1 LLFGPNDLLVKQL
14 IGSRY
19 ARQTLYDQEL
29 KMQEHP
35 SARGSSSADV
45 PRNVDFRSFFDVHRR
60 SHLPLARSAVEEQ
73 HNLCQLYQHHYS
85 TTMILISSPRSGH
98 TFLVGIH
105 YRPDRKQSS
114 CCNSS
119 DQRKCDVH
127 QQRSKPNPAR
137 TKIPQ

>member
-1 LLFGPNDLLVKQL
+1 LLFDPNDLLVKQL
-14 IGSRY
+14 IESRY
-19 ARQTLYDQEL
+19 ARQTLYDQGL
-29 KMQEHP
+29 YRQEHR
-35 SARGSSSADV
+35 SAHGSSSADV

-60 SHLPLARSAVEEQ
+60 SHLPLARLAVEEQ

-85 TTMILISSPRSGH
+85 TTMILINSPRSGH

-105 YRPDRKQSS
+105 HRPGRKQLSS
-114 CCNSS
+114 CDSS

-137 TKIPQ
+137 TKILQ